1 MAVGCVWLRVTIL
14 LYKVKPETDNKESAV
29 FLFSSQS
36 QIVSKIRFE
45 TVHHAKVNYPT
56 LTLENHL
63 PVMEVMLLHQKML
76 VINFRDGLCSQKNLV
91 KIAFIRMVGNSL
103 PLG

>member
-14 LYKVKPETDNKESAV
+14 LYKVKPETDNKVSAV

-45 TVHHAKVNYPT
+45 TVHAKGNHPT